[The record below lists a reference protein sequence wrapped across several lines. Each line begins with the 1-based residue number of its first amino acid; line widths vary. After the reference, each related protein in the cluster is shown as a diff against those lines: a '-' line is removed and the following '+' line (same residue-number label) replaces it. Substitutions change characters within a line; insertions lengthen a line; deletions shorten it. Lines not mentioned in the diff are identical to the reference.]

1 MRSGDECNL
10 SSSELPAISSATFD
24 PGFRLHGTGQ
34 DRVVGICL
42 ILLGIHLLLHHRLHM
57 HLLDLDER
65 FINC

>member
-10 SSSELPAISSATFD
+10 SSSELPAISSDTFN

-34 DRVVGICL
+34 DRVVGMCL
-42 ILLGIHLLLHHRLHM
+42 ILLGIYLLLLHRLHM
-57 HLLDLDER
+57 HLLSLDEP